1 MAKTNDELNQEALK
15 TSVGWIELADLE
27 SNPTDKNAD
36 RRGLAVVADSLKL
49 WNGTSWTSVGGTSAT
64 GSLDEAYNDGRVI
77 SVDNGAVTMNGVN
90 EDTAVLTVNGD
101 GDSAG
106 ALLKFS
112 HTTNTRNDI
121 LGTGSTWAITGQG
134 AATLTAIAMLDNQLI
149 TFGTGQD
156 ATIGWNG
163 SALNIAGVVDFDNNV
178 TLAASATI
186 IQAGVAG
193 SAVYTITAGDVV
205 WSDASLLLTD
215 ADNAETVTIINNT
228 ATTIGA
234 SATAGV
240 VQIESTSLTTGALLN
255 LQLTEGTLNG
265 GWYLRAWDVT
275 AGAAVFSIAENGSTT
290 IAGGTAGT
298 DSMTITA
305 GDLFL
310 SDTDGSIFESEDGTT
325 TLLTLDNKAG
335 VIASDSAVL
344 LLDAGGAVASGGN
357 ILRIA
362 PTGTPNAGAIG
373 IEFVGAAKALNA
385 MYIDADPT
393 ANDVVTI
400 HGGGALT
407 SNNAVLTVSS
417 DGAIATGGN
426 TFRVEVTGTP
436 ASGAIYAELDYT
448 GITDTNENIGFK
460 IDAGGKKVIG
470 LHVDAD
476 PIANDVV
483 YLHSDAV
490 IASDKAVL
498 NITSAGAVASGGN
511 ILRIDVT
518 GTPAAGAVYA
528 EFDFAG
534 LTDTNENVGIHVD
547 ATSKKVQALKID
559 AAPLAGSTALVT
571 STGALAADKAT
582 AELVSNVASC
592 NADSAVLRVSQ
603 ASTTGV
609 ATCVALVQADL
620 DIPFITFEGTIGTG
634 NSLEAVASKTLT
646 TTHFIMVDI
655 EGVGS
660 RYIQAGTIA

>member
-1 MAKTNDELNQEALK
+1 
-15 TSVGWIELADLE
+15 
-27 SNPTDKNAD
+27 
-36 RRGLAVVADSLKL
+36 
-49 WNGTSWTSVGGTSAT
+49 
-64 GSLDEAYNDGRVI
+64 
-77 SVDNGAVTMNGVN
+77 
-90 EDTAVLTVNGD
+90 
-101 GDSAG
+101 
-106 ALLKFS
+106 
-112 HTTNTRNDI
+112 
-121 LGTGSTWAITGQG
+121 
-134 AATLTAIAMLDNQLI
+134 
-149 TFGTGQD
+149 
-156 ATIGWNG
+156 
-163 SALNIAGVVDFDNNV
+163 
-178 TLAASATI
+178 
-186 IQAGVAG
+186 
-193 SAVYTITAGDVV
+193 
-205 WSDASLLLTD
+205 
-215 ADNAETVTIINNT
+215 
-228 ATTIGA
+228 
-234 SATAGV
+234 
-240 VQIESTSLTTGALLN
+240 
-255 LQLTEGTLNG
+255 
-265 GWYLRAWDVT
+265 
-275 AGAAVFSIAENGSTT
+275 
-290 IAGGTAGT
+290 
-298 DSMTITA
+298 
-305 GDLFL
+305 
-310 SDTDGSIFESEDGTT
+310 
-325 TLLTLDNKAG
+325 
-335 VIASDSAVL
+335 
-344 LLDAGGAVASGGN
+344 
-357 ILRIA
+357 
-362 PTGTPNAGAIG
+362 
-373 IEFVGAAKALNA
+373 